1 MDAGAFVDSPFGR
14 PTQEPGNRWA
24 FTYYLPRPVPR
35 HLDLSAPLIALLSE
49 ADAAL
54 GHLQGLSALLPD
66 PALLIGP
73 YVRREAVA
81 STRIE
86 GTQASLSD
94 VLRDEVGTGP
104 GSEDVREVHRY
115 LEATQLA
122 YDLARTLP
130 ITQRLILQVH
140 EVLLRGLQGESG
152 RPGELRTSPVWVGH
166 RDATPETA
174 TYVPPLPQHL
184 PELMSDWE
192 LFVNEDGR
200 HLPALLQAALMHY
213 QLETIHPFLDGNGR
227 IGRLLIN
234 VLLMERGRLSH
245 PVLYLSHYFETH
257 RDDYYGGLQGV
268 RERGD
273 IDTWLTVFLN
283 AVKAQA
289 DDAVRRSSE
298 LIRVREEYLAV
309 AHATRSAL
317 PALMEGLMRNPY
329 VTARSAETATG
340 LSNQGA
346 RNLIRRAE
354 DLGWLEHLGARGRG
368 GQESWVASRILDAM
382 ASPMT
387 YR

>member
-1 MDAGAFVDSPFGR
+1 
-14 PTQEPGNRWA
+14 
-24 FTYYLPRPVPR
+24 
-35 HLDLSAPLIALLSE
+35 
-49 ADAAL
+49 
-54 GHLQGLSALLPD
+54 
-66 PALLIGP
+66 
-73 YVRREAVA
+73 
-81 STRIE
+81 
-86 GTQASLSD
+86 
-94 VLRDEVGTGP
+94 
-104 GSEDVREVHRY
+104 
-115 LEATQLA
+115 
-122 YDLARTLP
+122 
-130 ITQRLILQVH
+130 
-140 EVLLRGLQGESG
+140 
-152 RPGELRTSPVWVGH
+152 
-166 RDATPETA
+166 
-174 TYVPPLPQHL
+174 
-184 PELMSDWE
+184 
-192 LFVNEDGR
+192 
-200 HLPALLQAALMHY
+200 MHY

-317 PALMEGLMRNPY
+317 PALVEGLMRNPY